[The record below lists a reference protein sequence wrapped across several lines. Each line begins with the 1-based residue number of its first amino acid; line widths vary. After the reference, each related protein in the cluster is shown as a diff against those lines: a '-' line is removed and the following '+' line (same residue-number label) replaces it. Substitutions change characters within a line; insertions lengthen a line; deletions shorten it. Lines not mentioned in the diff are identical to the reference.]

1 MGGAEETV
9 KRQES
14 RGFACR
20 PGGDARETR
29 DTYRVARDQ
38 ATRCTRRRARRP
50 AGAGNDAGAGAGAD
64 ARRVWMDENRERP
77 PGRGA
82 IRISDSVTLPPLSAV
97 LFNSFSSGHV
107 GIRVTVTSACVEVC
121 DFAWEA
127 EYGEGRIREA
137 N

>member
-50 AGAGNDAGAGAGAD
+50 AGADAGVGVGVGAGTDGGAD
-64 ARRVWMDENRERP
+64 ARREWMNENRGSHRVAGP
-77 PGRGA
+77 
-82 IRISDSVTLPPLSAV
+82 
-97 LFNSFSSGHV
+97 SGY
-107 GIRVTVTSACVEVC
+107 RT
-121 DFAWEA
+121 
-127 EYGEGRIREA
+127 R
-137 N
+137 